1 MHKFNNLINLY
12 NHTQSQSIFSWQR
25 ILLKLRI
32 STRKSAWFKEE
43 TLRWAWFC
51 ILHSCATVPCA
62 AEKFAEKFSQA
73 ELLREKSHPHP
84 MFSGTFSSN
93 HLGSSKNLRFFHG
106 QAKLS
111 EGTTQLLSQDYNYS
125 NLNCMITL
133 EYHVGLHNHYDW

>member
-1 MHKFNNLINLY
+1 M
-12 NHTQSQSIFSWQR
+12 
-25 ILLKLRI
+25 LRHC
-32 STRKSAWFKEE
+32 A
-43 TLRWAWFC
+43 LR
-51 ILHSCATVPCA
+51 SS
-62 AEKFAEKFSQA
+62 KFAENFSQA

-93 HLGSSKNLRFFHG
+93 HLGSSENLRFFHG

-133 EYHVGLHNHYDW
+133 EYHVGLHNHYD